1 MEPKKQKKKFNSI
14 PLLVIAFF
22 AFLIL
27 YLYPFIADKWN
38 AYVNK
43 QLIVEYQNQVQS
55 VDAVDKY
62 EKEYEAAVAY
72 NKEIA
77 ESSTKLITSVETQKS
92 EEYENLLNMGS
103 DGMMG
108 YIEIPRLNIEVP
120 IYHYS
125 DDAVL
130 EKGIG
135 HVHGSSLP
143 VGGENTH
150 SILTGH
156 RGLPSSKLFTD
167 LDKMEVGDKFYI
179 HILGKD
185 LAYDVISVNVVLPAK
200 TDSLVIEDGKDLITL
215 VTCTPYGVNTH
226 RLLVTGSRIPYDIDE
241 KEIEKEK
248 GQELQVKQTI
258 TPENMLVFGLV
269 MFVLVLVM
277 SMVTGRKPKWGD

>member
-1 MEPKKQKKKFNSI
+1 MEQKKQKKKFNSI
-14 PLLVIAFF
+14 PLLVIAFL

-62 EKEYEAAVAY
+62 EKEYEAAVTY
-72 NKEIA
+72 NNGIA
-77 ESSTKLITSVETQKS
+77 ESSTKLITSMESQKS
-92 EEYENLLNMGS
+92 EEYENLLNMSS

-125 DDAVL
+125 DDSVL

-167 LDKMEVGDKFYI
+167 LDKMGVGDKFYI

-241 KEIEKEK
+241 KEVEKEK

-277 SMVTGRKPKWGD
+277 SMVTGRKPKRRM